1 MNARPIGIAAAL
13 LVCALSAPAIAQQ
26 WINHPTPGVPRLPDG
41 KPNLS
46 AAAPR
51 TADGKP
57 DLSRIWR
64 AGRTGEYG
72 YDYNVAQH
80 LKPEDVQPAAEAI
93 RLRRVQ
99 DFRKD
104 SPLARCLPVSVPFL
118 NFRGM
123 SRMIQTPGLIAIHYE
138 S

>member
-26 WINHPTPGVPRLPDG
+26 WMNYPTPGVPRLPDG

-46 AAAPR
+46 APAPR

-57 DLSRIWR
+57 DLSGIWR

-72 YDYNVAQH
+72 YDYNVAQN
-80 LKPEDVQPAAEAI
+80 LKPEEMGGSFRRISAI
-93 RLRRVQ
+93 
-99 DFRKD
+99 
-104 SPLARCLPVSVPFL
+104 
-118 NFRGM
+118 
-123 SRMIQTPGLIAIHYE
+123 
-138 S
+138 